1 MAAAQAAANA
11 VIAAGSLVAT
21 RCYNGANSS
30 ANARTSVVISSA
42 VLKPCNLAISPFTS
56 GSSLERARSFSI
68 VKEKSTG
75 VAASATK
82 LEVAPAV
89 EEEKEV
95 KATESPAEVA
105 TEASVSSF
113 MTDVANLVKLVDSR
127 DIVELEMKH
136 KDYEIIIRKKEAL
149 APPPAP
155 PASFP
160 GPHVMAHTSFPGY
173 PGPPLSPPPAVTTPA
188 PEETAPAEAPPTA
201 APTSQHTSMLS
212 PMAGTF
218 YRSPGPGEP
227 PFVHVG
233 DKVTKGQVVCIVEAM
248 KLMNEIEADQSGTI
262 VEIAAEDG
270 KPVSIESPL
279 FIIKP

>member
-1 MAAAQAAANA
+1 MAAAAAAGVSGVA
-11 VIAAGSLVAT
+11 IASGCRSRGS
-21 RCYNGANSS
+21 SS
-30 ANARTSVVISSA
+30 ANPRVVLAPGLKSFSSVSISSS
-42 VLKPCNLAISPFTS
+42 VFLRS
-56 GSSLERARSFSI
+56 RSFNVSKDNAYGI
-68 VKEKSTG
+68 TT
-75 VAASATK
+75 SATK
-82 LEVAPAV
+82 LEVAPVV

-95 KATESPAEVA
+95 KAAEIPPVL
-105 TEASVSSF
+105 TPEASVASF

-149 APPPAP
+149 PPPPAP
-155 PASFP
+155 QMSFP

-173 PGPPLSPPPAVTTPA
+173 PAPPMSPPPAAAAA
-188 PEETAPAEAPPTA
+188 PAPAEIVPAAPAAPSAPPA
-201 APTSQHTSMLS
+201 SLHPPMLS

-218 YRSPGPGEP
+218 YRSPAPGEKA
-227 PFVHVG
+227 FVQVG

-262 VEIAAEDG
+262 VEIVAEDG

-279 FIIKP
+279 FVIKP